1 MQYKEILERKHGKIL
16 VWGCGYIGLSTIAFF
31 AKKKFILSV
40 LTLIKK
46 KLNH

>member
-16 VWGCGYIGLSTIAFF
+16 VWGCGYIGLSTIAF